1 MSRSSLPSSEPL
13 FLLPRTGVFGVVGIG
28 AGGIDEAS
36 GVTARFCWAFSV
48 FVTMSISMADVEVS
62 VIFASPSP
70 SSFGAFGNF
79 LGDIA

>member
-1 MSRSSLPSSEPL
+1 MAGSSLLSSEPM

-36 GVTARFCWAFSV
+36 GVTARFWWVFSV
-48 FVTMSISMADVEVS
+48 FAAVSISMADVEDS
-62 VIFASPSP
+62 VAFASSSP